1 MFSTTTGLSRNS
13 GNDGNRWTALNFRR
27 QSLIIPKVLLSLHG
41 ISIRI
46 AMYKQII
53 RPLLFSLNPE
63 TAHNLTFFALKA
75 LRYIPLARPL
85 VRMIYSR
92 KTPDLER
99 EVFGLKFRNPVGL
112 AGGLD
117 KNGEFYND
125 LGNFGFGFV
134 EIGSLTPEPQ
144 PGNPKPRLFRVVK
157 DRAIIN
163 RMGIN
168 NKGIRNAVE
177 NLKRMKPDVL
187 VAGNISKNTSS
198 INEDAVKDYESAFA
212 LLYDFVDMF
221 VLNISCPNVSGLSA
235 LQDVSFLSEIVDK
248 LLNLRMYFD
257 EYRPILIKVSPDISH
272 QQLDEI
278 IDYSLMSGVDGIVAG
293 NTTRSREGLTLP
305 QEKIDEIGNGGMSG
319 APLFRKNLELVRYIH
334 EQSRGKLPIIGVG
347 GIMSG
352 EQARQML
359 DAGASLVE
367 IYSGFIYEGPSLV
380 RKINKY
386 LQK

>member
-1 MFSTTTGLSRNS
+1 
-13 GNDGNRWTALNFRR
+13 
-27 QSLIIPKVLLSLHG
+27 
-41 ISIRI
+41 
-46 AMYKQII
+46 MYKQII

-75 LRYIPLARPL
+75 LRYIPLARPF

-125 LGNFGFGFV
+125 LGNFGFSFV

-198 INEDAVKDYESAFA
+198 INEDAAKDYESAFA

-319 APLFRKNLELVRYIH
+319 APLFRKSLELVRYIH